1 MQIPIKKFI
10 FIIFLLFL
18 CVCLP
23 FIGNAGHD
31 EGGDAPPCVPSA
43 TEESIYYCH
52 PVPLDE
58 NTLALIFLGLVL
70 GIYQINKRNQHKKV
84 AQSMN

>member
-10 FIIFLLFL
+10 FIILLLFI

-23 FIGNAGHD
+23 FIGNAGH
-31 EGGDAPPCVPSA
+31 GDGDGPPCVPGEPENSP
-43 TEESIYYCH
+43 YFCH

-58 NTLALIFLGLVL
+58 NMLALIVLGLVL
-70 GIYQINKRNQHKKV
+70 GIYQINKINQHKKL
-84 AQSMN
+84 AQGMN